1 MKYQK
6 IRGKARVERPD
17 FSPGR
22 PLDFRR
28 EKEHLKDKRTLD
40 YHGRIRRK
48 LGLRERGLVFG
59 TNTSNW

>member
-1 MKYQK
+1 MWNVR
-6 IRGKARVERPD
+6 IFLRGA
-17 FSPGR
+17 

-48 LGLRERGLVFG
+48 LGIAGAWIFCY
-59 TNTSNW
+59 NINSYSSSNQK